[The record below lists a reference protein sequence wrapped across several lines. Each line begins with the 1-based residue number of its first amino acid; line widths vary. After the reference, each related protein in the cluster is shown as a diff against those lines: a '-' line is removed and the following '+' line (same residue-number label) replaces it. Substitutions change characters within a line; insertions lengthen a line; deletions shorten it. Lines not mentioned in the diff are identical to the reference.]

1 MQNLPGEK
9 VHDHEGKRVMA
20 EQLGGLVDL
29 AVSSVGGRVVYANDQ
44 LFADRRNLIRPEPS
58 AYQVET
64 YGPDGKIYDGWET
77 RRRRDPSGQAGHD
90 FAIVRL
96 GVPGLVR
103 SVVIDTAH
111 FRGNY
116 PPFASIEATATEG
129 HPVAQDLPESAWTTI
144 LPKAALKGNTE
155 NVFDVVSDQRWT
167 HVRLSI
173 YPDGGVARLRV
184 LGEAVPDPRQLTGTV
199 DLAALENGGAV
210 VGCSDMFYSS
220 AGKLILPGDP
230 LTTEG
235 GWENARRR
243 DGGND
248 WVLFALAG
256 AGVVRRA
263 VIDTSHFLGNAPGEV
278 RLTGTTSPDDPSS
291 WRELLPRQPLRADSV
306 HRLRTGRDRVTH
318 VRMDVF
324 PDGGM
329 SRVRLLGELDED
341 ALTAL
346 TLRYLAALPDGH
358 LEELLLAVP
367 ELSLE
372 DADGLRSSRG
382 SLTTVPEALRRYL
395 LD

>member
-1 MQNLPGEK
+1 MT
-9 VHDHEGKRVMA
+9 
-20 EQLGGLVDL
+20 EQLSGLADL
-29 AVSSVGGRVVYANDQ
+29 ASSALGGRVVYANDQ

-58 AYQVET
+58 AYQVHT

-77 RRRRDPSGQAGHD
+77 RRRRDQGHD

-96 GVPGLVR
+96 GVPGVIR

-116 PPFASIEATATEG
+116 PPFASIEAAATEG

-144 LPKAALKGNTE
+144 LPKVSLKGDSPNAFE
-155 NVFDVVSDQRWT
+155 VADEHRWT

-184 LGEAVPDPRQLTGTV
+184 HGEPVPDPRHLTGTI
-199 DLAALENGGAV
+199 DLAALANGGSV

-256 AGVVRRA
+256 AGSVRRA

-278 RLTGTTSPDDPSS
+278 RLTGSVPGDPES
-291 WRELLPRQPLRADSV
+291 WLELLPRTPLRPDSV
-306 HRLRTGRDRVTH
+306 HRLRVARDAVGQ
-318 VRMDVF
+318 VRMDVY

-329 SRVRLLGELDED
+329 SRVRLLGELEPAELDR
-341 ALTAL
+341 L
-346 TLRYLAALPDGH
+346 TLRYLSALPDGH

-367 ELSLE
+367 SLSSQE
-372 DADGLRSSRG
+372 ADRLRSSRS
-382 SLTTVPEALRRYL
+382 SLTVVPAALRSYL

>member
-1 MQNLPGEK
+1 
-9 VHDHEGKRVMA
+9 MA
-20 EQLGGLVDL
+20 EQLGGLTDL
-29 AVSSVGGRVVYANDQ
+29 ACSNVGGRVVYANDQ

-58 AYQVET
+58 AYQVHT

-77 RRRRDPSGQAGHD
+77 RRRRDPADRPGHD

-96 GVPGLVR
+96 GIPGIVR
-103 SVVIDTAH
+103 SVVVDTAH

-116 PPFASIEATATEG
+116 PPFASIEATASEG
-129 HPVAQDLPESAWTTI
+129 YPVAQDLPESAWTTI
-144 LPKAALKGNTE
+144 LPQVPLKGDTANTFE
-155 NVFDVVSDQRWT
+155 VNSDRRWT

-173 YPDGGVARLRV
+173 HPDGGVARLRV
-184 LGEAVPDPRQLTGTV
+184 LGEAVPDPRHLTGTI
-199 DLAALENGGAV
+199 DLAALANGGAV

-220 AGKLILPGDP
+220 AGKLIQPGDP
-230 LTTEG
+230 ATTEG

-248 WVLFALAG
+248 WVVFALAG
-256 AGVVRRA
+256 AGYLRRA

-278 RLTGTTSPDDPSS
+278 RLSGTPLGEPDN
-291 WRELLPRQPLRADSV
+291 WQEVLPRQPLRPDSV
-306 HRLRTGRDRVTH
+306 HQLRIGFDLLTQ
-318 VRMDVF
+318 VRMDVY

-329 SRVRLLGELDED
+329 SRVRLFGELHRD

-367 ELSLE
+367 DLSSE
-372 DADGLRSSRG
+372 DADRLRSSRG
-382 SLTTVPEALRRYL
+382 SLETVPPALWAYL
-395 LD
+395 VDWSG

>member
-1 MQNLPGEK
+1 MT
-9 VHDHEGKRVMA
+9 
-20 EQLGGLVDL
+20 EQLGGLTDL

-77 RRRRDPSGQAGHD
+77 RRRRDPEGRPGHD

-96 GVPGLVR
+96 GIPGRVR
-103 SVVIDTAH
+103 SVVVDTAH

-116 PPFASIEATATEG
+116 PPFASVEATATEG
-129 HPVAQDLPESAWTTI
+129 YPVAQDLPESAWTTI

-155 NVFDVVSDQRWT
+155 NVFDVVSDRRWT
-167 HVRLSI
+167 HLRLSI
-173 YPDGGVARLRV
+173 YPDGGVARFRV
-184 LGEAVPDPRQLTGTV
+184 LGEPVPDPRHLTGTI
-199 DLAALENGGAV
+199 DLAALANGGAV

-256 AGVVRRA
+256 AGTIRRA
-263 VIDTSHFLGNAPGEV
+263 VIDTSYFLGNAPGEV
-278 RLTGTTSPDDPSS
+278 RLTGTTAPEDESS
-291 WRELLPRQPLRADSV
+291 WAELLPRQPLRADSV
-306 HRLRTGRDRVTH
+306 HRLRIGRDLVTH
-318 VRMDVF
+318 VRMDVY

-329 SRVRLLGELDED
+329 SRVRLLGELNED
-341 ALTAL
+341 ALNTL
-346 TLRYLAALPDGH
+346 TLRYLAALPDEH

-372 DADGLRSSRG
+372 DADALRASRG
-382 SLTTVPEALRRYL
+382 SLVAVPGVLRHYL

>member
-1 MQNLPGEK
+1 
-9 VHDHEGKRVMA
+9 MA
-20 EQLGGLVDL
+20 EQFGGLTDL
-29 AVSSVGGRVVYANDQ
+29 ACSNVGGRVVYANDQ

-58 AYQVET
+58 AHQVHEF
-64 YGPDGKIYDGWET
+64 GPDGKIYDGWET
-77 RRRRDPSGQAGHD
+77 RRRRDPVDQPGND

-96 GVPGLVR
+96 GIPGVVR

-111 FRGNY
+111 FKGNY
-116 PPFASIEATATEG
+116 PPYATIEATASEG

-144 LPKAALKGNTE
+144 LPKVALKGDTE
-155 NVFDVVSDQRWT
+155 NAFEVASDRRWT

-184 LGEAVPDPRQLTGTV
+184 LGEPVADPRHLTGTI
-199 DLAALENGGAV
+199 DLAALTNGGSV

-220 AGKLILPGDP
+220 AGKLIRPGDP

-248 WVLFALAG
+248 WVVFALAG
-256 AGVVRRA
+256 AGRVRRA

-278 RLTGTTSPDDPSS
+278 RLTGEVPMSS
-291 WRELLPRQPLRADSV
+291 SVNDSSTWLELLPRGPLRPDSV
-306 HRLRTGRDRVTH
+306 HRLRVARDVVTQI
-318 VRMDVF
+318 RMDVY

-329 SRVRLLGELDED
+329 SRVRFLGELTEGALDEA
-341 ALTAL
+341 ALRWL
-346 TLRYLAALPDGH
+346 KALPDGH

-367 ELSLE
+367 ELSAQ
-372 DADGLRSSRG
+372 DADQLRSSRD
-382 SLTTVPEALRRYL
+382 ALPAVLRSHL